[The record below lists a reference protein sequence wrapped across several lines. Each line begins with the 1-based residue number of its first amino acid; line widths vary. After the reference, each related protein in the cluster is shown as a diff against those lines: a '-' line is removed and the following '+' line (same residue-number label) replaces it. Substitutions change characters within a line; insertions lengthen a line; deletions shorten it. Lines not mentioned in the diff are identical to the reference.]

1 MMLGYTLN
9 DLDEMRAVVTK
20 ALYDSKG
27 LPTEKGLEKTAD
39 FLDGLWSEGY
49 FDQIITLPRIYKAS
63 FNQSYPGLR

>member
-1 MMLGYTLN
+1 MLGYTMD

-49 FDQIITLPRIYKAS
+49 FDQIITLPGIHEDT
-63 FNQSYPGLR
+63 FNQS

>member
-20 ALYDSKG
+20 ALYDSNG

-39 FLDGLWSEGY
+39 FLDGLWAEGY
-49 FDQIITLPRIYKAS
+49 FD
-63 FNQSYPGLR
+63 